1 MNKIPQWVVNI
12 TVCLLLSAY
21 GFIFTGI
28 IHRIETNEIKLEN
41 NNVIFLRIQT
51 DIAAINTNIEWVKR
65 QLQQYIK
72 NRGGVMKI
80 ECYKE
85 ARNWLISNF
94 GKDWYYR
101 LPFKRRYYI
110 VKNIAKQ
117 IVKYKEEQNDVK
129 KS

>member
-1 MNKIPQWVVNI
+1 
-12 TVCLLLSAY
+12 
-21 GFIFTGI
+21 
-28 IHRIETNEIKLEN
+28 
-41 NNVIFLRIQT
+41 
-51 DIAAINTNIEWVKR
+51 
-65 QLQQYIK
+65 
-72 NRGGVMKI
+72 MKI

-85 ARNWLISNF
+85 ARNWLISKF